1 MFTAKIVKIGDPL
14 LLKKA
19 ELVNDFGSK
28 ALSEL
33 IDLLFH
39 NMQHHHGVG
48 LAAPQIGVSK
58 SIFVYGFEKNP
69 RYPTEKPVPLTV
81 LINPEIIT
89 YSEEKD
95 EYYEGCLSVPQIR
108 GKVPR
113 PTSIKYKAYDFEGEL
128 IEKEASGFEAR
139 IIQHE
144 TDHLNGIL
152 YPMQMTDMSSLIYLE
167 PQISK

>member
-1 MFTAKIVKIGDPL
+1 MQVEKIVKIGDSL
-14 LLKKA
+14 LLKRA
-19 ELVNDFGSK
+19 DRVDNFGSK

-33 IDLLFH
+33 IELLFH
-39 NMQHHHGVG
+39 NMQHHKGVG

-58 SIFVYGFEKNP
+58 SIFVYGFEKNE

-81 LINPEIIT
+81 LINPEILA
-89 YSEEKD
+89 YSEEKED
-95 EYYEGCLSVPQIR
+95 YYEGCLSVPHIR

-113 PTSIKYKAYDFEGEL
+113 PISINYKAYDFEGKL
-128 IEKEASGFEAR
+128 IEKEATGFEAR

-152 YPMQMTDMSSLIYLE
+152 YPMKMTDMSTLFYLE
-167 PQISK
+167 